1 MATPDATTPSI
12 TTNPPAITTPT
23 QVMTTPMATK
33 KNIVQEKKPV
43 LNKVALAGIII
54 FYVIIIVI
62 STYSGYIYGKE
73 NSVKAL
79 GLSAGFCL
87 SSILCIFLWIHAG
100 RKTAGVCF

>member
-1 MATPDATTPSI
+1 MATPDGTTPSI
-12 TTNPPAITTPT
+12 TTTPPAITTPT
-23 QVMTTPMATK
+23 LMATK
-33 KNIVQEKKPV
+33 KNVVQEKKPV

>member
-1 MATPDATTPSI
+1 MATSVATTPDV
-12 TTNPPAITTPT
+12 TTPSPAP
-23 QVMTTPMATK
+23 TTPMIIK
-33 KNIVQEKKPV
+33 KDVVQEKKPV

-87 SSILCIFLWIHAG
+87 SSILCILLWVHAG
-100 RKTAGVCF
+100 QKTAGVCF

>member
-1 MATPDATTPSI
+1 MATPDGTTPSI
-12 TTNPPAITTPT
+12 TTTPPAITTPT
-23 QVMTTPMATK
+23 PMATK
-33 KNIVQEKKPV
+33 KNVVQEKKPV

-87 SSILCIFLWIHAG
+87 SSILCIFLWIHSG